1 MGLLIFAGIVFV
13 ITTIVVL
20 INTYGELI
28 YSFFCGIVAAIV
40 TLFCVGV
47 IGWLCPF
54 DNHAVL
60 EEEVNVY
67 SIKDSSNVS
76 GKFVLGSGI
85 IDDTQYFYFVSE
97 KEGFKSVHKVKAEA
111 SRVKEGDY
119 KTPYVKKYSY
129 KYTNKF
135 VRIMFGENQPFK
147 EKSYDFFLPKHTVT
161 QEYKVDLEK

>member
-1 MGLLIFAGIVFV
+1 MGILILAGIVLV

-20 INTYGELI
+20 IDTYGELI

-47 IGWLCPF
+47 IGFYPF

-60 EEEVNVY
+60 EEKVSVY
-67 SIKDSSNVS
+67 SIKDSLNPS

-97 KEGFKSVHKVKAEA
+97 KKGFKSVHKVKAET

-119 KTPYVKKYSY
+119 KTPHVKKYRY
-129 KYTNKF
+129 EYTNKF
-135 VRIMFGENQPFK
+135 VRFMFGENQPFK
-147 EKSYDFFLPKHTVT
+147 EESYDFFLPKHTVT